1 MDVVAGKNKKTKKLR
16 LITSIIIITLSI
28 IILVYSVGNYKI
40 TFLMII
46 ILIIK
51 IVDIYLL

>member
-1 MDVVAGKNKKTKKLR
+1 MDVVTGKNKKTKKLR
-16 LITSIIIITLSI
+16 LITSIIIITISI

-51 IVDIYLL
+51 MVDIYLL

>member
-1 MDVVAGKNKKTKKLR
+1 MDVVTGKNKKTKKLR